1 MRLLVIILL
10 LLAGFTSFSQS
21 KTTQALEKRF
31 HDQTRSFF
39 FYHNTLRMI
48 NQEEDPELDALI
60 KDIEK
65 MKLLLIRKDSVAF
78 TQKVYYGIVNEY
90 KNEAFE
96 EMMTSRHDGK
106 NFDVFVREGKNKGM
120 LVLVNAD
127 EALFVLDIV
136 GTIALNKV
144 TDLFQ
149 KMDESSEVGRQL
161 NRFITGEFN

>member
-1 MRLLVIILL
+1 MRLLVITLL
-10 LLAGFTSFSQS
+10 LLPGFTSFSQS

-31 HDQTRSFF
+31 HDQTRTFF

-48 NQEEDPELDALI
+48 NQGEDPELDALI
-60 KDIEK
+60 RNIEK

-78 TQKVYYGIVNEY
+78 TQNVYHGIVDEY
-90 KNEAFE
+90 KKEDFE
-96 EMMTSRHDGK
+96 EMMTVRHDGK
-106 NFDVFVREGKNKGM
+106 NFNVFVREGKTRGM

-144 TDLFQ
+144 TDLFR

-161 NRFITGEFN
+161 NRFITGEF

>member
-1 MRLLVIILL
+1 MRLLVTILL
-10 LLAGFTSFSQS
+10 LLPGFMSFSQS
-21 KTTQALEKRF
+21 KTTQTLEKRF
-31 HDQTRSFF
+31 QDQTRTFF

-78 TQKVYYGIVNEY
+78 TQKVYRGIVDEY
-90 KNEAFE
+90 KQEAFE
-96 EMMTSRHDGK
+96 EMMTARHDGK

-136 GTIALNKV
+136 GTVALTRV

-161 NRFITGEFN
+161 NRFITGEF